1 MRKDKRSV
9 AQTTDIGK
17 RRFLLTGLAA
27 VAVSATA
34 AAAKAGTLL
43 NAAKERRVAVS
54 PPGSADARSLLRHCT
69 ACQLCVTVCPSK
81 VLTPAF
87 MDYGIGGMMM
97 PTMSFERG
105 FCNFD
110 CKICTTVCPTGALRP
125 ITVEQKH
132 RLQVGRVVFAPERCV
147 VNTNGTSCGAC
158 SEHCP
163 TQAVKMVAYKPGLT
177 IPSVDAEI
185 CVGCGGCEYIC
196 PVRPHRAIYVEGNT
210 VHRQARA
217 FEVEK
222 KEEVEVTDF
231 GF

>member
-1 MRKDKRSV
+1 VDKQKV
-9 AQTTDIGK
+9 QPAVDVGK
-17 RRFLLTGLAA
+17 RKFLLTGLIAA
-27 VAVSATA
+27 VAAPMAIVR
-34 AAAKAGTLL
+34 AKAGALISG
-43 NAAKERRVAVS
+43 AKERQVAVS
-54 PPGSADARSLLRHCT
+54 PPGAVDARRLLRHCT

-81 VLTPAF
+81 VLKPAF
-87 MDYGIGGMMM
+87 MEYGIGGMMI

-110 CKICTTVCPTGALRP
+110 CKLCATVCPTGALRP
-125 ITVEQKH
+125 ITVEEKH

-163 TQAVKMVAYKPGLT
+163 TQAVKMVAYKNGLT
-177 IPSVDAEI
+177 IPSIDAEI

-196 PVRPHRAIYVEGNT
+196 PVRPHRAIYVEGNA

-217 FEVEK
+217 FDVEK
-222 KEEVEVTDF
+222 KVETEITDF